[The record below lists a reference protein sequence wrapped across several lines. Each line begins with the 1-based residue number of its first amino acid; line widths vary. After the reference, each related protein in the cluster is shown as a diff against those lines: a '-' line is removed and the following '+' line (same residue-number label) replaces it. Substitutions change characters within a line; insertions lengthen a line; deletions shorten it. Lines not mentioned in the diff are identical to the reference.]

1 MADERNKDMVLAPN
15 EYMYVSDRTK
25 GNIDVFAGPTKQSLS
40 GTDDPVVFDEKSKR
54 FISVDQDSAKQLAKT
69 APEGWYIVLK
79 NPAKNNKQPTASSG
93 KLSAAELDVGK
104 KVIMPGP
111 VSFALWPGQMAKI
124 LKGHHLRSNQYLLV
138 RVYDEEEA
146 RQNWKKAVIK
156 TVSSSEAK
164 PDIKEKSA
172 ADQPPAPDPTA
183 LPDPPSLTMGQV
195 LVIKG
200 TDVSFYIPPTGIEVI
215 PDTDVLDADGHP
227 TLVREAV
234 TLERLEYCLLMNEQ
248 GSKRYERGP
257 AVVFPEPT
265 EVFITRDQDGDPV
278 RKFRA
283 IELSESSGIYIKV
296 IADYR
301 DEKGPHKVGDELFVT
316 GKEQMI
322 YFPREEHAIIK
333 YDKSEIHYAI
343 AIPAGEARYVL
354 DRNKGTVSK
363 VEGPAMFL
371 PDPRTQVIVRRIL
384 PYKICSMLYPNNST
398 AFAHNAK
405 LAGVD
410 IDTYMSRE
418 GADVVAAAAA
428 LANAPAINEM
438 YVSSMADH
446 DGRLYARSL
455 GSTAESRGLTKSAGK
470 AAAGDSFQRKTKYT
484 EPRTVVL
491 STKYD
496 GAVTINIYTGYAVL
510 LVKSDGT
517 RRVVQGPKT
526 VLLDYDEVPEIME
539 LSTGKPKTTNNL
551 LRTAYLRTKANKIGD
566 IIEVETEDFC
576 KFQLKLSYRM
586 DFTGEPE
593 SWFGVENYVKFLC
606 DNLRSRLKNA
616 IRRHGVEEFY
626 HNSTDI
632 IRQAVLKEHKTPDKE
647 MAGISHGTLGPR
659 LFTENGMQI
668 YDVEVLQV
676 RLINDDIAKLIEQS
690 QKSIIQSTI
699 ALANQRRTLQAGI
712 EEEDIKQRMAE
723 VKAKTVAKVLSLEAE
738 EAELRKATNGTVINA
753 QAEITALKLK
763 KGLEEQEAKNSIAD
777 AARLAEKAAS
787 DFELDIERQRQ
798 DMKIRF
804 IQAEIEAVVKKS
816 GAITPDLIAALQA
829 FGDNDLVVKAAEA
842 MAPLSIIGGKSI
854 GDVLSNLLS
863 GTKLES
869 VAKLATN
876 GGNGSK
882 SVHQS

>member
-54 FISVDQDSAKQLAKT
+54 FVSVDQDSAKQLAKT

-156 TVSSSEAK
+156 TVSSSETK
-164 PDIKEKSA
+164 LDPKEKS

-265 EVFITRDQDGDPV
+265 EVFITRDQDGEPI

-296 IADYR
+296 IAEYK
-301 DEKGPHKVGDELFVT
+301 DEGGLHKVGDELFIT
-316 GKEQMI
+316 GKQKMI

-333 YDKSEIHYAI
+333 YDRSEIHYAI

-418 GADVVAAAAA
+418 GAEVVAAAAA
-428 LANAPAINEM
+428 LANAAPALN
-438 YVSSMADH
+438 YMATLSDH
-446 DGRLYARSL
+446 DDRLYARSL
-455 GSTAESRGLTKSAGK
+455 GSTAESRGLTGK
-470 AAAGDSFQRKTKYT
+470 AGTKAAGDSFQRKTKYT

-517 RRVVQGPKT
+517 RRIVQGPKT

-539 LSTGKPKTTNNL
+539 LSTGKPKTTDNL

-566 IIEVETEDFC
+566 IIEVETADFC

-606 DNLRSRLKNA
+606 DNLRSRLKNN
-616 IRRHGVEEFY
+616 IRRYGVEEFY

-632 IRQAVLKEHKTPDKE
+632 IRAAVLKETRELAESEKTSRK
-647 MAGISHGTLGPR
+647 STLGPR
-659 LFTENGMQI
+659 MFPENGMQI

-723 VKAKTVAKVLSLEAE
+723 VKAQTVAKVLSLEAE
-738 EAELRKATNGTVINA
+738 EAGLRKTTNETVINA
-753 QAEITALKLK
+753 QAEITSLKLK

-777 AARLAEKAAS
+777 AARLAEKATS

-882 SVHQS
+882 SAHQS